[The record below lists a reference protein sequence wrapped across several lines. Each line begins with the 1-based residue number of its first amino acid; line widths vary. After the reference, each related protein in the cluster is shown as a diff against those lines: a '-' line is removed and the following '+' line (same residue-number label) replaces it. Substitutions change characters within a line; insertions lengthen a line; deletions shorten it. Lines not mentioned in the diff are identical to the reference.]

1 MKKLLTLFVLLAI
14 VAVTLASCAVVNDAI
29 GLRTVTFD
37 LNGGEAPEDFKDSI
51 VVMDG
56 KTAKLPTPTK
66 ENYTFEGWVTADG
79 EMITEET
86 PITASLDL
94 IAKYHPNKVTITIV
108 DEFGTVIPDVAFG
121 EPLTAPT
128 KEGYVFEGW
137 FTADGTPVELG
148 TVITEN
154 VELVAKW
161 HPEKVTV
168 TFLNHLGAVISTQT
182 IGYGTD
188 AVAPLIDEVV
198 GDKKFDSWNAS
209 FTAVTADIIV
219 SPIYVDNIYT
229 ITYDCGEIAASFTNT
244 CFMGYLPQIPDAPV
258 AEGYVFAGWYTDP
271 YLTDRYFFDE
281 KLDED
286 TTLYANFYDTTLGE
300 YIVISN
306 VDQLM
311 AIKDDPAAK
320 YLLACDINCRGEILA
335 PIASFTGELDGNGY
349 KIHNFTI
356 SSTASYV
363 GFITTNSGTV
373 SNLTFA
379 DFTYDILISTESSHY
394 YGIIAATNKGTINNC
409 HILDS
414 TMKVQSTQ
422 SGFSTAYCYIGAIAG
437 LNNGGVIDGC
447 SNAAYLSIT
456 TRTNGG
462 YDHWDNR
469 TIYRN
474 LRVGGLVGYGDNLSQ
489 LKNSAN
495 TGDMNVYVDVQW
507 CDNAGGDRTT
517 AYAHAYIGGV
527 IGVSEGAVKNTSS
540 DATITVYS
548 EARSGYEYSYIYA
561 GGFAGVINGEVTN
574 CYSDGELLTQG
585 DPYEAYIGGF
595 VGRNTGKIYN
605 SYSAT
610 DITDTANRSN
620 RMGAFAGENILVS
633 GYLATINKCFAT
645 GNISVKVVPGAV
657 AHFVGYTTGTNVYC
671 YYLAEATITTTVTE
685 TVTPEVA
692 EGEEPGEPVEVEVTK
707 DVDVTN
713 EVGEAKAESELIT
726 RAFIAD
732 YLYFDQMIWWVFDGV
747 LPTLR

>member
-14 VAVTLASCAVVNDAI
+14 VAVTLASCAVVNDTL

-79 EMITEET
+79 EIITEET

-137 FTADGTPVELG
+137 FTADGTAVELG

-154 VELVAKW
+154 VELIAKW

-168 TFLNHLGAVISTQT
+168 IFLDHLGAVVSTQT

-188 AVAPLIDEVV
+188 AVAPLINEIV
-198 GDKKFDSWNAS
+198 GDKKFDKWNLPI
-209 FTAVTADIIV
+209 TNVTADITV

-271 YLTDRYFFDE
+271 YLTERYFFDE

-286 TTLYANFYDTTLGE
+286 TTLYAKFYDTTLGE

-335 PIASFTGELDGNGY
+335 PIAEFTGELDGNGY

-356 SSTASYV
+356 SSTDVAV
-363 GFITTNSGTV
+363 GFITTNKGTIN
-373 SNLTFA
+373 NLSFA
-379 DFTYDILISTESSHY
+379 DFTYDILVSTAGSCY
-394 YGIIAATNKGTINNC
+394 YGVICATNTGNIANC

-422 SGFSTAYCYIGAIAG
+422 HTYSASNSYMGAIAG
-437 LNNGGVIDGC
+437 YNNGGVIENC
-447 SNAAYLSIT
+447 TNAAYLSIT
-456 TRTNGG
+456 TWTNGG
-462 YDHWDNR
+462 YHHWANH
-469 TIYRN
+469 TIIRY
-474 LRVGGLVGYGDNLSQ
+474 LRVGGVVGYGDNLSQ
-489 LKNSAN
+489 LKDCAN
-495 TGDMNVYVDVQW
+495 TGDVNVYVDVQW
-507 CDNAGGDRTT
+507 CDNAGGDRTV
-517 AYAHAYIGGV
+517 AYAYACIGGL
-527 IGVSEGAVKNTSS
+527 IGYADGAVKNSSS
-540 DATITVYS
+540 DATVTVYS
-548 EARSGYEYSYIYA
+548 QPRSGYEYSYIYA

-610 DITDTANRSN
+610 DITDTATRCNN
-620 RMGAFAGENILVS
+620 MGAFAGENVLVS

-645 GNISVKVVPGAV
+645 GNISVKVIPTRI
-657 AHFVGYTTGTNVYC
+657 AHFVGYTTGTEKYC
-671 YYLAEATITTTVTE
+671 YYLAEATVTTPVTE

-692 EGEEPGEPVEVEVTK
+692 EGEEPGDPIEVVVNK
-707 DVDVTN
+707 DVTVTN
-713 EVGEAKAESELIT
+713 EVGEAKAESELLT

-732 YLYFDQMIWWVFDGV
+732 YLYFDQLIWWIFDGE
-747 LPTLR
+747 LPTHR